1 MGAGVL
7 DARGHV
13 KAVQRYESDSAA
25 ITHLA
30 FYACIPAAISASED
44 CNNNLRVRA
53 LEHPCDCRQQHRPR

>member
-7 DARGHV
+7 DARGDV

-30 FYACIPAAISASED
+30 FYAGIPAAISASGIATTTFASE
-44 CNNNLRVRA
+44 
-53 LEHPCDCRQQHRPR
+53 P